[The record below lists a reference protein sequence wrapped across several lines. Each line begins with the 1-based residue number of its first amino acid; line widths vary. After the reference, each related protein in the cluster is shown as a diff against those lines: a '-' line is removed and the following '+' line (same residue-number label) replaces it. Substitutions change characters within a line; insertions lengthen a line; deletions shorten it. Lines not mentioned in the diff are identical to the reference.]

1 MMKLLV
7 YEVAQMVS
15 MVYEVAQMVSMVYE
29 VAQMVSMV
37 YEVAQM
43 VSMVYE
49 VADGFFVCVCVYLHT
64 SLYVS
69 NQFNHCIKL
78 FAPCGTLIGN
88 KKILI
93 LILIHSINSYDL
105 RGLKQ
110 PYVINLSVIW
120 KGSVI
125 LDTIYI

>member
-15 MVYEVAQMVSMVYE
+15 MVYEVA
-29 VAQMVSMV
+29 
-37 YEVAQM
+37 
-43 VSMVYE
+43 
-49 VADGFFVCVCVYLHT
+49 DGFFLFFCVCLHA

-69 NQFNHCIKL
+69 NHFNRCIKL

-88 KKILI
+88 KKI

-110 PYVINLSVIW
+110 PYVIKFVS
-120 KGSVI
+120 
-125 LDTIYI
+125 DMER

>member
-1 MMKLLV
+1 MMKLL
-7 YEVAQMVS
+7 
-15 MVYEVAQMVSMVYE
+15 
-29 VAQMVSMV
+29 V

-88 KKILI
+88 N
-93 LILIHSINSYDL
+93 NSYS
-105 RGLKQ
+105 
-110 PYVINLSVIW
+110 YSYNLFLLFFLESLGI
-120 KGSVI
+120 KKNKTNAAAE
-125 LDTIYI
+125 TIHNNLFM